1 MRIEPSQY
9 ERRKQ
14 NRMHHTT
21 GFPYTQVPGFRI
33 AVSGSERDLHGS
45 RRHRAG
51 ISSCCEVGVKPQR
64 LHSPPRGGSRTARAT
79 PRPSANLGSFY
90 RERVAGTR
98 FWAKSRGV
106 RDQRSRVFVPKPIGS
121 PARRAAAEFASG
133 HCRTEMPMAND
144 GKSPYEIPSVT
155 RPSRSARTRAKGKAM
170 RATVAM
176 EKPAWPRSGHPS
188 SYPKSSLAQMNSS
201 AEVAFS
207 VFADLQDV
215 LATLRTMALFARSF
229 RTKLSI
235 ELFGTDRVLIEP
247 HDDEHESSARK
258 ALHAVQARLRET
270 TSSEARAFVLE
281 IDLVAASFF
290 TIDSIT
296 VRLRHRSPA
305 RRNGHR
311 DRL

>member
-1 MRIEPSQY
+1 
-9 ERRKQ
+9 
-14 NRMHHTT
+14 
-21 GFPYTQVPGFRI
+21 
-33 AVSGSERDLHGS
+33 
-45 RRHRAG
+45 
-51 ISSCCEVGVKPQR
+51 
-64 LHSPPRGGSRTARAT
+64 
-79 PRPSANLGSFY
+79 
-90 RERVAGTR
+90 
-98 FWAKSRGV
+98 
-106 RDQRSRVFVPKPIGS
+106 
-121 PARRAAAEFASG
+121 
-133 HCRTEMPMAND
+133 
-144 GKSPYEIPSVT
+144 
-155 RPSRSARTRAKGKAM
+155 M
-170 RATVAM
+170 RATVTT
-176 EKPAWPRSGHPS
+176 EKTTWPRSGHPAS
-188 SYPKSSLAQMNSS
+188 CPESYLAQMNSS

-258 ALHAVQARLRET
+258 ALNAVQARLRET

-290 TIDSIT
+290 TIDTIA
-296 VRLRHRSPA
+296 VRLRHRSPG